1 MTVICDPF
9 TSVFATALAEPAAT
23 GPLSGLR
30 VAVKDNFDVAGHI
43 TGAGNPEYAED
54 QTPALAHA
62 DMVSRLLE
70 AGASIV
76 GKTHMDELAYS
87 LMGVNSRY
95 GTPLNPAAVDRV
107 PGGSS
112 SGSAAAVA
120 AGRADIGLG
129 SDTGGSVRLPASF
142 CGLVGWRPSHGLLS
156 AEGMLGLAPSY
167 DVPGFFTRD
176 VATMS
181 LLASTLCEP
190 VAAGAAA
197 KWVAPTD
204 LWALCSADVQAAL
217 RPYLPDGCEQRVLFE
232 PAVRDSLLGTFRI
245 HQGFEIWHLL
255 GGWITQR
262 KPAFGPGIN
271 ERFYA
276 ASQIPEA
283 AFNGA
288 RNQRTAIREAIQ
300 RVLAD
305 GTVLVYPTA
314 PGPAPLRAQAQAELE
329 HYRNVALTLLS
340 VAGHAGVVQVTLP
353 LGSIDGAPLGLS
365 FVGRAGSDLEL
376 IQKLGLIKHD
386 LTI

>member
-1 MTVICDPF
+1 MTGTCDPF
-9 TSVFATALAEPAAT
+9 TCEFATALVHPAST
-23 GPLSGLR
+23 GPLDGLR
-30 VAVKDNFDVAGHI
+30 VAVKDNFDIAGHI
-43 TGAGNPEYAED
+43 TGAGNPEYAAD

-62 DMVSRLLE
+62 DMVERLLQ

-87 LMGVNSRY
+87 LMGVNNRY

-112 SGSAAAVA
+112 SGSASAVA

-142 CGLVGWRPSHGLLS
+142 CGLVGWRPSHGLFS

-176 VATMS
+176 LAT
-181 LLASTLCEP
+181 LARLADTLCEP
-190 VAAGAAA
+190 VAGGAAG
-197 KWVAPTD
+197 KWVAPSD
-204 LWALCSADVQAAL
+204 LWALCSDEVQAAL
-217 RPYLPDGCEQRVLFE
+217 KPYLPEGFEQRALFE
-232 PAVRDSLLGTFRI
+232 PALRDSLLPTFRT
-245 HQGFEIWHLL
+245 HQGYEIWHLL
-255 GGWITQR
+255 GDWISQR
-262 KPAFGPGIN
+262 QPAFGPGIS
-271 ERFYA
+271 ERFQA
-276 ASQIPEA
+276 ASQLSEA

-288 RNQRTAIREAIQ
+288 RNQRTAIREVLQ

-314 PGPAPLRAQAQAELE
+314 PGAAPLRSEAQTGLE
-329 HYRNVALTLLS
+329 QYRNAALTLLS
-340 VAGHAGVVQVTLP
+340 VAGHAGLVQVTVP
-353 LGSIDGAPLGLS
+353 LASLDGAPLGLS

-376 IQKLGLIKHD
+376 IRRMAEGLDQKP
-386 LTI
+386 